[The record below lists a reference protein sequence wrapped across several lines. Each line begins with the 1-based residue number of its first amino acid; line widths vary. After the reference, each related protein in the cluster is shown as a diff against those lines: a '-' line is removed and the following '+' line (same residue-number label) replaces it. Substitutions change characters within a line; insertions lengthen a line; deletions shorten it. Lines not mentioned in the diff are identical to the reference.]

1 MVRMGKL
8 YSKSYKATNFT
19 PKPRPTKKARKY
31 IQKQIKRQIEE
42 GKPQNQAIAI
52 AFSKARRKGYKV

>member
-1 MVRMGKL
+1 MAIMGKL
-8 YSKSYKATNFT
+8 YSKSYGKL
-19 PKPRPTKKARKY
+19 RPTKKARKY

-52 AFSKARRKGYKV
+52 AFSKARRKGYRV